1 MAQSVAGSFNEAY
14 PEPAKSVAHLFVR
27 RVEQTPNA
35 PALMAPTDPGWKTFT
50 WGEVNTQVRALAAG
64 LVALGVK
71 NEERVGIASNTNYQ
85 WVVADLAI
93 MLSGAATTTVYPST
107 GPEDTA
113 YILADSDTVVVFAE
127 DDNQIAK
134 LQEQRANL
142 PALRKVVTF
151 TGTPDGDW
159 VIGLQDLGELGVQL
173 LKEQPSVIDDRIA
186 TIQPDS
192 LATLI
197 YTSGTTGKPKGV
209 QLLHSNWTYEAASV
223 EALGILTIDDVQFL
237 WLPLAHSFG
246 KVLEA
251 IMLQVGFVTAVDGRV
266 PKIVENLGTVK
277 PTFMAAVP
285 RIFEK
290 VHAKVTGDIEHE
302 GGAKKKIFDWAF
314 GVGMKAA
321 SLREQGK
328 TPGALLA
335 AQLTL
340 ADKLVF
346 SKIKDRMGGRI
357 RYFVSGSAALSQ
369 DINSW
374 FRAAGLAI
382 LEGYGL
388 TETSAAS
395 TLNRPGNAGIGT
407 VGEPFPGTEIHLAED
422 GEILISGPGIMR
434 GYHNLPEATVECFTE
449 IDGRRWFKSGDIGQ
463 IDNRGRVSITDRK
476 KDLVKTSG
484 GKFIAPSAIESHFKS
499 ISKVA
504 SFIVIEAADRNFV
517 SALVAI
523 DIESGPAWAHQVGA
537 PANYDD
543 LVKSDI
549 LVQHLR
555 SDIQQLNKSLNKWE
569 TVKKFTI
576 LPTDLTVE
584 SGELTPS
591 LKIKRKVVS
600 DRYKDLIDAMYKGS
614 GGTDV

>member
-1 MAQSVAGSFNEAY
+1 
-14 PEPAKSVAHLFVR
+14 
-27 RVEQTPNA
+27 
-35 PALMAPTDPGWKTFT
+35 
-50 WGEVNTQVRALAAG
+50 
-64 LVALGVK
+64 VK
-71 NEERVGIASNTNYQ
+71 
-85 WVVADLAI
+85 
-93 MLSGAATTTVYPST
+93 
-107 GPEDTA
+107 
-113 YILADSDTVVVFAE
+113 
-127 DDNQIAK
+127 
-134 LQEQRANL
+134 
-142 PALRKVVTF
+142 
-151 TGTPDGDW
+151 
-159 VIGLQDLGELGVQL
+159 L
-173 LKEQPSVIDDRIA
+173 LKEQPTVIDDRIA

-314 GVGMKAA
+314 SVGMKAA
-321 SLREQGK
+321 AIREQGK

-335 AQLTL
+335 AQLTV

-346 SKIKDRMGGRI
+346 TKIKERMGGRI

-374 FRAAGLAI
+374 FRASGLAI

-407 VGEPFPGTEIHLAED
+407 VGEPFPGTEIHLAAD

-499 ISKVA
+499 ISKIA

-523 DIESGPAWAHQVGA
+523 DIESGPAWAKQVGA
-537 PANYDD
+537 PSNYDD
-543 LVKSDI
+543 LVKSEI
-549 LVQHLR
+549 LLQHLR
-555 SDIQQLNKSLNKWE
+555 SDIQQLNSSLNKWE

-576 LPTDLTVE
+576 LPNDLTVE

-600 DRYKDLIDAMYKGS
+600 DRYKDLIDAMYKGA